1 MHILEFIVQIIV
13 FAVIAQQIE
22 IAIASRD
29 KSRNDSQQ

>member
-1 MHILEFIVQIIV
+1 MHILEFIVQITV

-29 KSRNDSQQ
+29 KSRNDS